1 LNDKRSKNEGGKE
14 LTKIH
19 IFGGLAGGLLM
30 GVAVGIVAGIVAGM
44 VGGVMLK
51 HTYDKY
57 LQEPPLRRMIKSG
70 YRKAFKRS
78 SE

>member
-1 LNDKRSKNEGGKE
+1 
-14 LTKIH
+14 
-19 IFGGLAGGLLM
+19 M
-30 GVAVGIVAGIVAGM
+30 GVVVGIVSGIVAGM

-51 HTYDKY
+51 HVYDKH

-78 SE
+78 SGWHIK

>member
-1 LNDKRSKNEGGKE
+1 
-14 LTKIH
+14 
-19 IFGGLAGGLLM
+19 M
-30 GVAVGIVAGIVAGM
+30 GVVVGIVAGIVAGM

-51 HTYDKY
+51 HVYDKH

-78 SE
+78 SGWHIQYFTKNLFLLFSYHLFTSDTLPLT

>member
-1 LNDKRSKNEGGKE
+1 
-14 LTKIH
+14 
-19 IFGGLAGGLLM
+19 M

>member
-1 LNDKRSKNEGGKE
+1 
-14 LTKIH
+14 
-19 IFGGLAGGLLM
+19 M
-30 GVAVGIVAGIVAGM
+30 GVVVGIVSGIVAGM

-51 HTYDKY
+51 HVYDKH

-78 SE
+78 SGWHIM